1 MAFLVLGFL
10 VALFLGGDNTDGF
23 ERPISFQVIV
33 IESFYNHSWVQSLCS
48 GWLDELETLRW
59 EKNSGTIGF
68 LQPWSRGNFSNN
80 ELADLER
87 LINFKIAAST
97 QEIQKNVN
105 KLQFEYP
112 FEVQVTKGCELQSE
126 ETSVGF
132 VRVAYQGTDL
142 LSLENNSW
150 MPSPQGGSRAQ
161 IASRLLNLYKLYTA
175 TAQKFISDTCPRFI
189 WGLLEAGKEDLQR
202 QLKPEAWLS
211 SGPSPGPGHL
221 LLVCR
226 VSGFYPKPVL
236 VTWMRGNQ
244 EQPGTERSDVL
255 PNADGTWYVRV
266 TVEVTAGEAAGLS
279 CRVQHSSLGDQDI
292 ILHWERQNSTGFIVL
307 AVILVLALL
316 AGLVFW
322 LRKLWIH
329 HGPPHNLLHGNEN
342 SAAQRHRE

>member
-23 ERPISFQVIV
+23 ERSISFKFIK
-33 IESFYNHSWVQSLCS
+33 ITSFYNHSWVQNLCS
-48 GWLDELETLRW
+48 CWLDELETHRW
-59 EKNSGTIGF
+59 QINSSTF
-68 LQPWSRGNFSNN
+68 KYLQPWSRGNFSNK

-87 LINFKIAAST
+87 YIHLYLVTST
-97 QEIQKNVN
+97 RVIQKNVN
-105 KLQFEYP
+105 MYPYEYP
-112 FEVQVTKGCELQSE
+112 FEIQVAIGCELQPE

-132 VRVAYQGTDL
+132 ARLAYQGTDL
-142 LSLENNSW
+142 LSLENNLCL
-150 MPSPQGGSRAQ
+150 PSSQGGSRAQ
-161 IASRLLNLYKLYTA
+161 HVCRQFDFYKLFMETVH
-175 TAQKFISDTCPRFI
+175 KFISDTCPRFI

-255 PNADGTWYVRV
+255 PNADGTWYLRV
-266 TVEVTAGEAAGLS
+266 TLEVTAGEAAGLS

-329 HGPPHNLLHGNEN
+329 HGSPHNLLL
-342 SAAQRHRE
+342 